1 MIDDTSK
8 PLFLYVASL
17 APHAPYQAPQ
27 EAVDAYKD
35 LPGDVHRQTYAAM
48 ITELDTQVGRIV
60 DALKQKNLLDNTLI
74 VFSSDNGGATSALF
88 ATGARSP
95 EEREESGGVGLEQKT
110 PASNGEL
117 HGGKGSLHEGGVR
130 VP

>member
-1 MIDDTSK
+1 MSKSGSKTVLPCAPRKPGCALIHSLGFLSLAYAMRRASIDRQRYRGTDPRRSASRQRPLIDDTSK

-48 ITELDTQVGRIV
+48 IT
-60 DALKQKNLLDNTLI
+60 
-74 VFSSDNGGATSALF
+74 
-88 ATGARSP
+88 
-95 EEREESGGVGLEQKT
+95 
-110 PASNGEL
+110 
-117 HGGKGSLHEGGVR
+117 
-130 VP
+130 

>member
-35 LPGDVHRQTYAAM
+35 LPGNVHRQTYAAM
-48 ITELDTQVGRIV
+48 IT
-60 DALKQKNLLDNTLI
+60 
-74 VFSSDNGGATSALF
+74 
-88 ATGARSP
+88 
-95 EEREESGGVGLEQKT
+95 
-110 PASNGEL
+110 
-117 HGGKGSLHEGGVR
+117 
-130 VP
+130 